1 MKLPQI
7 NEVRKPTKTVAGVTP
22 IAVMVEPRPCSHGV
36 CRYCPVFNV
45 PQSYTPL
52 SPPVLRA
59 ERLKYSPY
67 EQIQSRLKAFEVMNH
82 PRDKIEVIILG
93 GTFLDYPVKYQYEFI
108 KGIYDGLNGIKS
120 KDLEQ
125 AKKINETS
133 EHRCVALCIETRPDF
148 AGPEE
153 IKRALDFG
161 CTRMEIGVQILD
173 DEIYRHINRA
183 HTVKDVINATKNLRD
198 AGFKIGYHIMPGL
211 PKATPEK
218 DIKLF
223 KLIFESE
230 DFKPDQLK
238 IYPTQVMKNTGLEKD
253 FQRGKFMPYTLEQIH
268 DVLIEMFKIIPE
280 YCRTMRVMRQFA
292 PDHIVAGTT
301 RISLRK
307 DIEEELR
314 ELKIPIKEI
323 RFREIGFAQQY
334 DKNKIN
340 QSIKIKKI
348 EYQASDGKEFFIQAV
363 NKDNI
368 LFGLLRLRIPSNI
381 NNHFIPELNHCA
393 IIRELHVYGQ
403 SIEIGKENPNEGQH
417 KGLGKQLMAEAEKI
431 IKRQA
436 KTNKS
441 IKKLAVISGIGVR
454 EYYKKLG
461 YTLKGHYMIK
471 DISLVNNKYKLN
483 LL

>member
-22 IAVMVEPRPCSHGV
+22 IAVMVEPRACSHGV
-36 CRYCPVFNV
+36 CRYCPVFDV

-59 ERLKYSPY
+59 SALKYDPF
-67 EQIQSRLKAFEVMNH
+67 EQIQSRLTAFNAMNH
-82 PRDKIEVIILG
+82 PRDKIEIIILG
-93 GTFLDYPVKYQYEFI
+93 GTFLSYPIEYQYKFI
-108 KGIYDGLNGIKS
+108 QGIYDGLNGFKS
-120 KDLEQ
+120 NSLEE
-125 AKKINETS
+125 AKKINETA

-148 AGPEE
+148 ARVED
-153 IKRALDFG
+153 IKHALDFG

-173 DEIYRHINRA
+173 DEIYKHINRA
-183 HTVKDVINATKNLRD
+183 HTVQDVINATKNLRD

-211 PKATPEK
+211 PKSTPEK
-218 DIKLF
+218 DLKLF
-223 KLIFESE
+223 KELFENPAY
-230 DFKPDQLK
+230 KPDQLK

-253 FQRGKFMPYTLEQIH
+253 FQRGKFIPYTLEQTH
-268 DVLIEMFKIIPE
+268 DLLIEMFKVIPE

-307 DIEEELR
+307 DIEEDLR

-334 DKNKIN
+334 DTNKIDKKT
-340 QSIKIKKI
+340 QIKTI
-348 EYQASDGKEFFIQAV
+348 EYEAAGGKEFFIQAV
-363 NKDNI
+363 NKNNI

-381 NNHFIPELNHCA
+381 NNHFIKELNNCA

-403 SIEIGKENPNEGQH
+403 SIELGKENPGEGQH
-417 KGLGKQLMAEAEKI
+417 KGLGKELMQEAENI
-431 IKRQA
+431 IKEQA

-454 EYYKKLG
+454 EYYKKIG
-461 YTLKGHYMIK
+461 YNLNEYYMIK
-471 DISLVNNKYKLN
+471 EI
-483 LL
+483 